1 MTTPKVTE
9 MKVIPVAGYDSMEMT
24 LSGAHAP
31 FFTRNIVILKDSAN
45 HTGIGEIH
53 GGEYTKECLES
64 YIPLV
69 VGEEIGKYR
78 SILGRI
84 HRGGKKASEDD
95 GEGIQTLDISKL
107 KFVVRAEWALECAL
121 LDLLGQH
128 LGVMDSTAA
137 SMCNDN
143 HIPILVFS
151 LADPHNIVRAVQ
163 GEEIGTIVD

>member
-69 VGEEIGKYR
+69 VGKKSGSTDPFSAV
-78 SILGRI
+78 SIAEAKR
-84 HRGGKKASEDD
+84 HPKMMERAS
-95 GEGIQTLDISKL
+95 
-107 KFVVRAEWALECAL
+107 RL
-121 LDLLGQH
+121 LICP
-128 LGVMDSTAA
+128 S
-137 SMCNDN
+137 
-143 HIPILVFS
+143 
-151 LADPHNIVRAVQ
+151 
-163 GEEIGTIVD
+163 

>member
-1 MTTPKVTE
+1 MIASPTITE

-128 LGVMDSTAA
+128 LGVPMCELLAEGKQRDKVCLLYTSPSPRDYAA
-137 SMCNDN
+137 SRM
-143 HIPILVFS
+143 PS
-151 LADPHNIVRAVQ
+151 SA
-163 GEEIGTIVD
+163 

>member
-69 VGEEIGKYR
+69 VGEEIGKYI

-84 HRGGKKASEDD
+84 HLGGKNASEDD
-95 GEGIQTLDISKL
+95 REGIQTLDISKL
-107 KFVVRAEWALECAL
+107 KFVVRAECDIE
-121 LDLLGQH
+121 
-128 LGVMDSTAA
+128 
-137 SMCNDN
+137 
-143 HIPILVFS
+143 
-151 LADPHNIVRAVQ
+151 
-163 GEEIGTIVD
+163 